1 MAKACL
7 CVFQDLLDTSCE
19 SQFREELQF
28 FAAWQDGV
36 LRYIQYIHS
45 PQPGMGPR

>member
-1 MAKACL
+1 MAKACS

-19 SQFREELQF
+19 SQFREGLQF

-36 LRYIQYIHS
+36 LRYHS
-45 PQPGMGPR
+45 AQPGMGPR